1 MCIRD
6 SLYCEA
12 GMEVEIIFKI
22 AAIGILTALI
32 SVLLKKSDKD
42 EIATLVTIAGLIL
55 VLLIVI
61 DMIVQLFDVIQGLF
75 DLKALYEYY

>member
-1 MCIRD
+1 
-6 SLYCEA
+6 
-12 GMEVEIIFKI
+12 MEVEIIFKI

-61 DMIVQLFDVIQGLF
+61 DMIVQLFDVIQGLL
-75 DLKALYEYY
+75 DLKALYDYY

>member
-1 MCIRD
+1 
-6 SLYCEA
+6 
-12 GMEVEIIFKI
+12 MEVEIIFKI

-61 DMIVQLFDVIQGLF
+61 DMIVQLFDVIQGVF

>member
-1 MCIRD
+1 M
-6 SLYCEA
+6 YCEA
-12 GMEVEIIFKI
+12 GIEIIFKI

>member
-1 MCIRD
+1 
-6 SLYCEA
+6 
-12 GMEVEIIFKI
+12 MEVEIIFKI

-55 VLLIVI
+55 VLLSVI

>member
-1 MCIRD
+1 
-6 SLYCEA
+6 
-12 GMEVEIIFKI
+12 MEDEIIFKI

>member
-1 MCIRD
+1 
-6 SLYCEA
+6 
-12 GMEVEIIFKI
+12 MEVEIIFKI

-42 EIATLVTIAGLIL
+42 EIATLVTFAGLIL

>member
-1 MCIRD
+1 
-6 SLYCEA
+6 
-12 GMEVEIIFKI
+12 MEVEIIFKI

-42 EIATLVTIAGLIL
+42 QIATLVTTAGLIL

>member
-1 MCIRD
+1 
-6 SLYCEA
+6 
-12 GMEVEIIFKI
+12 MEVEIIFKI

-61 DMIVQLFDVIQGLF
+61 DMIVQLFDVIQGLL
-75 DLKALYEYY
+75 DRKSVV

>member
-1 MCIRD
+1 
-6 SLYCEA
+6 
-12 GMEVEIIFKI
+12 MEVEIIFKI

-42 EIATLVTIAGLIL
+42 EIATLVTIAGLIH

>member
-1 MCIRD
+1 
-6 SLYCEA
+6 
-12 GMEVEIIFKI
+12 MEVEIIFKI

-32 SVLLKKSDKD
+32 SVLLKKSDQD

>member
-1 MCIRD
+1 
-6 SLYCEA
+6 
-12 GMEVEIIFKI
+12 MEVEIIFKI

-61 DMIVQLFDVIQGLF
+61 DMIVQLFDVIQGHF

>member
-1 MCIRD
+1 
-6 SLYCEA
+6 
-12 GMEVEIIFKI
+12 MEVEIIFKI

-42 EIATLVTIAGLIL
+42 DIATLVTIAGLIL

>member
-1 MCIRD
+1 
-6 SLYCEA
+6 
-12 GMEVEIIFKI
+12 MEVEIIIKI

-32 SVLLKKSDKD
+32 SVLLKKSDED

>member
-1 MCIRD
+1 
-6 SLYCEA
+6 
-12 GMEVEIIFKI
+12 MEVEIIFKI

-61 DMIVQLFDVIQGLF
+61 DMIVQ
-75 DLKALYEYY
+75 

>member
-1 MCIRD
+1 
-6 SLYCEA
+6 
-12 GMEVEIIFKI
+12 MEVEIIFKI

-42 EIATLVTIAGLIL
+42 EIAPLVTIAGLIL

>member
-1 MCIRD
+1 
-6 SLYCEA
+6 
-12 GMEVEIIFKI
+12 MEVEIIFKI

-61 DMIVQLFDVIQGLF
+61 DMIVQLFDVLQGLF

>member
-1 MCIRD
+1 
-6 SLYCEA
+6 
-12 GMEVEIIFKI
+12 MEVEIIFKI

-32 SVLLKKSDKD
+32 SVLPKKSDKD

>member
-1 MCIRD
+1 
-6 SLYCEA
+6 
-12 GMEVEIIFKI
+12 MEVEIIFKI

-75 DLKALYEYY
+75 ELKALYEYY